1 MDANGLSGTQP
12 SLGVEV
18 WEYGSVSMTD
28 QIHIKDLL
36 LRTIIGIN
44 DEERRNRQDVLI
56 NIVLFAD
63 LRPAGIS
70 DQIDDA
76 VNYRTITKQIIAM
89 AEASRFFTVEKLSA
103 EIAVICLAD
112 ARVEAAQVRVEK
124 PGALRFA
131 RSVGVEI
138 HRTRADLERRR
149 NRAFIA
155 MGSNINAEKNLQA
168 AVRLLAERCVLLAV
182 SAVYETM
189 PVGTTDQP
197 NFLNAAAL
205 IETPLA
211 VADLKREVLLPI
223 EQQLGRVR
231 VADKNAPRTIDL
243 DIALFNSEVLDVEA
257 RHVPD
262 PDILRHAHVAVPLAD
277 LAPQYRHPETGQ
289 TLREIAE
296 RTFMGGMMRRDDVQF
311 G

>member
-1 MDANGLSGTQP
+1 MP
-12 SLGVEV
+12 
-18 WEYGSVSMTD
+18 D

-44 DEERRNRQDVLI
+44 EDERRNRQDVLI
-56 NIVLFAD
+56 NITLFAD

-70 DQIDDA
+70 DQIVDA
-76 VNYRTITKQIIAM
+76 VNYRTITKQLIAM
-89 AEASRFFTVEKLSA
+89 VEASSFFTVEKLAA
-103 EIAVICLAD
+103 EIATICLAD

-138 HRTRADLERRR
+138 YRTRADLEKRR

-155 MGSNINAEKNLQA
+155 MGSNIDAENNLREA
-168 AVRLLAERCVLLAV
+168 TRLLAEACTLVAV
-182 SAVYETM
+182 SPVYETV

-205 IETPLA
+205 IETELSA
-211 VADLKREVLLPI
+211 AELKHEVLLGI
-223 EQQLGRVR
+223 ECQLGRVR

-243 DIALFNSEVLDVEA
+243 DLALFNTEVLDVDT
-257 RHVPD
+257 RHIPD
-262 PDILRHAHVAVPLAD
+262 PDIVKYAHIAVPLAD

-289 TLREIAE
+289 MLREIAE
-296 RTFMGGMMRRDDVQF
+296 RTFMGGMMRRDDVQLR
-311 G
+311 